1 MISTPDPNL
10 AARSW
15 RRLLGFM
22 LFLAVLIFLPAGTLE
37 YWQGWVYLGL
47 FAACCALTT
56 VSLLKHDPALVARR
70 LEVGPRAE
78 REPAQKR
85 IQLLAS
91 LCLCLLYVVS
101 ALDYGQAW
109 SFVPT
114 GAVLIGDLLTV
125 LGFAVMYRVFR
136 ENSFAAATVTVE
148 AGQRVIATGPYARVR
163 HPMYAG
169 ALLMILGTPL
179 ALGSWWGLAVFIP
192 TAAVIVAR
200 LRDEE
205 QFLTRNLAGYGDY
218 CSRVRFR
225 LVPGLW

>member
-1 MISTPDPNL
+1 MAETDPTL

-15 RRLLGFM
+15 RRLAGFM
-22 LFLAVLIFLPAGTLE
+22 LFLAVLIFLPAGRLD

-47 FAACCALTT
+47 FGACCALTT
-56 VSLLKHDPALVARR
+56 ASLLKHDPALVARR
-70 LEVGPRAE
+70 LEIGPKAE

-85 IQLLAS
+85 IQLFATI
-91 LCLCLLYVVS
+91 CLILLYIVS
-101 ALDYGQAW
+101 ALDYRQAW
-109 SFVPT
+109 SFVPMSV
-114 GAVLIGDLLTV
+114 VLIGDLLTV

-136 ENSFAAATVTVE
+136 ENSFAAATVTLSE
-148 AGQRVIATGPYARVR
+148 GQHVISSGPYARVR

-169 ALLMILGTPL
+169 ALLLILGTPL

-192 TAAVIVAR
+192 SVAILVAR

-205 QFLTRNLAGYGDY
+205 QFLLRNLAFYGDY

-225 LVPGLW
+225 LLPGLW

>member
-1 MISTPDPNL
+1 MSVSDPSL
-10 AARSW
+10 GARAW
-15 RRLLGFM
+15 RRLAAFIP
-22 LFLAVLIFLPAGTLE
+22 FQAALIFLPALTLN

-47 FAACCALTT
+47 FVACCALVTGL
-56 VSLLKHDPALVARR
+56 LLKHDPALVARR
-70 LEVGPRAE
+70 LEVGPKAE

-85 IQLLAS
+85 IQWIAS
-91 LCLCLLYVVS
+91 LCLLALYAVS

-114 GAVLIGDLLTV
+114 GAVLLGDALV
-125 LGFAVMYRVFR
+125 ILGFAMMYRVFR

-148 AGQRVIATGPYARVR
+148 AGQQVISTGPYARVR

-169 ALLMILGTPL
+169 ALLLFLGTPL
-179 ALGSWWGLAVFIP
+179 ALGSWWGLAVYIP
-192 TAAVIVAR
+192 SVAVLVAR

-205 QFLTRNLAGYGDY
+205 QFLMRNLPGYGDY
-218 CSRVRFR
+218 CGRVRYR

>member
-1 MISTPDPNL
+1 MTVSNQSL

-15 RRLLGFM
+15 RSLTGFT
-22 LFLAVLIFLPAGTLE
+22 LFMAVLIFLPAGTLD
-37 YWQGWVYLGL
+37 YWQGWIYLGL

-56 VSLLKHDPALVARR
+56 ASLLKRDPALVARR
-70 LEVGPRAE
+70 LAVGPKAE

-85 IQLLAS
+85 IQWIAG
-91 LCLCLLYVVS
+91 LCVCGLYVVS
-101 ALDYGQAW
+101 ALEYGNSW
-109 SFVPT
+109 SFVP
-114 GAVLIGDLLTV
+114 ASVVLIGDLLTV

-169 ALLMILGTPL
+169 ALLLFLGTPL

-192 TAAVIVAR
+192 SVAVLIAR

-205 QFLTRNLAGYGDY
+205 QFLLRNLAGYGDY
-218 CSRVRFR
+218 CGRVRFR
-225 LVPGLW
+225 LIPGLW

>member
-1 MISTPDPNL
+1 MSTSNQSL

-15 RRLLGFM
+15 RRLLGFIPFM
-22 LFLAVLIFLPAGTLE
+22 AALIFLPAGTLD

-47 FAACCALTT
+47 FVACCALITA
-56 VSLLKHDPALVARR
+56 SLLKHDPALVARR
-70 LEVGPRAE
+70 LEVGPKAE

-85 IQLLAS
+85 IQWVAS
-91 LCLCLLYVVS
+91 LCLSALYVVS

-109 SFVPT
+109 SFVPLSL
-114 GAVLIGDLLTV
+114 VLIGDLLVV

-169 ALLMILGTPL
+169 ALLLILGTPL
-179 ALGSWWGLAVFIP
+179 GLGSWWGLAVFIP
-192 TAAVIVAR
+192 SVAVLVAR
-200 LRDEE
+200 LRNEE
-205 QFLTRNLAGYGDY
+205 QFLLRNLAGYGDY
-218 CSRVRFR
+218 CSRVNFR
-225 LVPGLW
+225 LVPGFW

>member
-1 MISTPDPNL
+1 MSAANQNL

-22 LFLAVLIFLPAGTLE
+22 LFLAVLIFLPARTLD
-37 YWQGWVYLGL
+37 YWQGWIYLGL

-56 VSLLKHDPALVARR
+56 ASLLKRDPGLVARR

-91 LCLCLLYVVS
+91 LCLCALYIVS
-101 ALDYGQAW
+101 ALDYGGAW
-109 SFVPT
+109 SFMPT
-114 GAVLIGDLLTV
+114 SVVLVGDLFTV

-148 AGQRVIATGPYARVR
+148 AGQRVISSGPYARVR

-169 ALLMILGTPL
+169 ALLLFLGTPL

-192 TAAVIVAR
+192 TVAVLIAR
-200 LRDEE
+200 LQDEE
-205 QFLTRNLAGYGDY
+205 QFLTRNLAGYSDY
-218 CSRVRFR
+218 CRRVPFR
-225 LVPGLW
+225 LVPGVW